1 MSAPGTVF
9 LVVPCSRESGRIG
22 EFLPGLCEKLDA
34 LGGCRVLVVEDGS
47 GVDEQRRMN
56 DMVTV
61 LQAKH
66 PVLCDL
72 LMLQE
77 NIGKGGAVHAGW
89 ARHEGA
95 EWLAF
100 VDADGSITPDEVC
113 RLIKLARE
121 RGPEQGAIFATR
133 VLMLGRDVRR
143 RFFRHLIGRV
153 YATLVS
159 WLLHTPVYDSQCGC
173 KLVPRQDFARVASRL
188 TITGFAFDVQLLA
201 ALLDAGITV
210 REEPIDWHDVAG
222 GKVRL
227 VCDSILMF
235 RDVLRIRRL
244 RKERAQGRQGT
255 VMSS

>member
-1 MSAPGTVF
+1 MNAAGTVL

-22 EFLPGLCEKLDA
+22 GFLPGLCEKLDA
-34 LGGCRVLVVEDGS
+34 LGGCRVLLVEDGS

-56 DMVTV
+56 EMASA

-77 NIGKGGAVHAGW
+77 NIGKGGAVYAGW

-100 VDADGSITPDEVC
+100 VDADGSISADEVC

-121 RGPEQGAIFATR
+121 HGSEQGAIIASR
-133 VLMLGRDVRR
+133 VLMLGKDVRR
-143 RFFRHLIGRV
+143 SFCRHLIGRV

-159 WLLHTPVYDSQCGC
+159 CILHIPVYDSQCGC
-173 KLVPRQDFARVASRL
+173 KVVPRRAFAAVDSSL
-188 TITGFAFDVQLLA
+188 KTSGFAFDVELLVK
-201 ALLDAGITV
+201 LLDSGCPV
-210 REEPIDWHDVAG
+210 REEPIDWHDVPG

-227 VCDSILMF
+227 LRDSILMF
-235 RDVLRIRRL
+235 RDVLRIRRE
-244 RKERAQGRQGT
+244 RMERAERL
-255 VMSS
+255 